1 MIPGPRAVLVPMLTG
16 GERCVRSGTPQMP
29 IRVRGGREGETKIRV
44 RGLGGIRLDER
55 VFKIITGLIEKV

>member
-29 IRVRGGREGETKIRV
+29 IRVRGGREGETKIRAQ
-44 RGLGGIRLDER
+44 GLDPAGWDNEFSKL
-55 VFKIITGLIEKV
+55 VGLRKS